1 MSIGVS
7 NLGLLRKSLY
17 SRLGNIYNERMRRA
31 TAIVLIALGVIG
43 LALSA
48 VVLLRLPVP
57 LILQSLVG
65 IVGSQ
70 MIPVKGALSS
80 LVLLIF
86 GVALL
91 RRP

>member
-1 MSIGVS
+1 
-7 NLGLLRKSLY
+7 
-17 SRLGNIYNERMRRA
+17 MR
-31 TAIVLIALGVIG
+31 TAAGIVLIALGVIG

-57 LILQSLVG
+57 LIMQGLVG
-65 IVGSQ
+65 IIGAQ

-80 LVLLIF
+80 LVLLIV

-91 RRP
+91 RRL

>member
-1 MSIGVS
+1 MASI
-7 NLGLLRKSLY
+7 LRKSLY
-17 SRLGNIYNERMRRA
+17 SRLGYNYNERMRRA
-31 TAIVLIALGVIG
+31 TGIVLIALGVIG

-80 LVLLIF
+80 LVLLIL
-86 GVALL
+86 GVVLL

>member
-17 SRLGNIYNERMRRA
+17 SSLGNIYNERMRTA

-65 IVGSQ
+65 VVGSQ

>member
-1 MSIGVS
+1 VS
-7 NLGLLRKSLY
+7 RTDWCLLGKLLY
-17 SRLGNIYNERMRRA
+17 SRLGSNYNERMRTA
-31 TAIVLIALGVIG
+31 AAIVLIAVGAIG
-43 LALSA
+43 LTMSAL
-48 VVLLRLPVP
+48 VLLRLPVP

-65 IVGSQ
+65 VIGAQ

-80 LVLLIF
+80 LLLLIF